1 MNNKNFN
8 EIINGV
14 RGQGSKKAGEDYLK
28 KNLSPSQSKK
38 LQEVLSDK
46 NAIEQLLS
54 TPQAQEL
61 LKMFTE
67 EQNG

>member
-1 MNNKNFN
+1 MNNKDFN

-28 KNLSPSQSKK
+28 KNLTPSQSKR

-46 NAIEQLLS
+46 TAVEQLLS

-61 LKMFTE
+61 LRMFTE
-67 EQNG
+67 DKNG

>member
-1 MNNKNFN
+1 MNNKDFS

-14 RGQGSKKAGEDYLK
+14 RGQGSKKASEDYLK
-28 KNLSPSQSKK
+28 KNLTPNQSKK

-46 NAIEQLLS
+46 TAIEQLLS

-67 EQNG
+67 DKNG